1 MPELFRNL
9 QKEQEVWT
17 ARKPSEKPRAAHSV
31 RCSHDCTHSKCLR
44 SLCQLFFV
52 LRPNF
57 SKASAR
63 RVLFETSAS
72 RFPVRSPDSSI
83 SPVPLSR
90 PTRHPLPSP
99 TWDARAIDKG
109 DPSRHI
115 HCELAFVCP
124 SIVRQTGVEATV
136 TPPPEHHTR
145 TAPQPQPSQNSRGQS
160 PPTPTRPPANT
171 GKHTPPA
178 STARCERRAKR
189 GGLYRF
195 RS

>member
-1 MPELFRNL
+1 MLSRLHTLEVPAVSLPIVFRSSTKFL
-9 QKEQEVWT
+9 QGF
-17 ARKPSEKPRAAHSV
+17 
-31 RCSHDCTHSKCLR
+31 CSTR
-44 SLCQLFFV
+44 SL
-52 LRPNF
+52 RN
-57 SKASAR
+57 
-63 RVLFETSAS
+63 SAS

-99 TWDARAIDKG
+99 TWDATAIDKG

-124 SIVRQTGVEATV
+124 SIDRQTGVEATV

-160 PPTPTRPPANT
+160 PSTPTRPPANT